1 MLMESWN
8 GTDNIPLLDASGSTV
23 AMVDAATGNIATNY
37 TYDPLGSAAVTG
49 SGYQTAYQFQGME
62 NDAWAYYKPGRYYS
76 PLMGRP
82 LSSTGP
88 LTAPGGYDSGLAGV
102 VSASMPGSVG
112 AGVSGSTAAGV
123 GVGVFAADLAVT
135 LPFQIGTDA
144 TAIGIAGSVLPPAAV
159 AAVFAELGVDILDD
173 LGIFGGG
180 HPYIDPFTRF
190 KLTYP
195 GGSPQVLGAL
205 IGMDQ
210 QWAPDQ
216 RPSAGGVMSVGKIDG
231 SNGLC
236 EAELSNCLRSATSQN
251 KTCVQH
257 ISESAVLLSLAC
269 VPICGAS
276 TVGFPACLPPCLDA
290 AGSAGV
296 AGLVACNGIALG
308 GRAECIVQYME

>member
-1 MLMESWN
+1 
-8 GTDNIPLLDASGSTV
+8 
-23 AMVDAATGNIATNY
+23 
-37 TYDPLGSAAVTG
+37 
-49 SGYQTAYQFQGME
+49 ME

-159 AAVFAELGVDILDD
+159 AAVFAELVLDILDD

-210 QWAPDQ
+210 QWA
-216 RPSAGGVMSVGKIDG
+216 
-231 SNGLC
+231 
-236 EAELSNCLRSATSQN
+236 TSQKPVGQLQKAGYLFPDMTPQQLN
-251 KTCVQH
+251 EYNQCLAEDLYSGDNRDVPYICIASAITC
-257 ISESAVLLSLAC
+257 AL
-269 VPICGAS
+269 GN
-276 TVGFPACLPPCLDA
+276 A
-290 AGSAGV
+290 AGCV
-296 AGLVACNGIALG
+296 IGIPVCLYGDTIELRCMSKAKGGTALTLPKNPVPD
-308 GRAECIVQYME
+308 EPPTKPFELP